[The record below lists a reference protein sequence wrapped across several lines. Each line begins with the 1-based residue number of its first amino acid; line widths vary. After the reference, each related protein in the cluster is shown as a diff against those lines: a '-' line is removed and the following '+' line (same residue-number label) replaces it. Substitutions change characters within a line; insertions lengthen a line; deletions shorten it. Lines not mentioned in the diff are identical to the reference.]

1 MGSSLKREIVGI
13 ALLLFAFFL
22 AAALGVL
29 ALAQMRFGVDVR
41 GNVGWVGTWLAG
53 PLVQLLGW
61 PAAALTPLVP
71 AVHSLR
77 VFGRLQSELDRKW
90 MIFFAGLVAVLPIAI
105 GLALNVPLGERS
117 AGAGYWGTFFAYYW
131 RAWFGGI
138 GAWVV
143 LALAAIFPIRFE
155 ARNPGIRRQQG
166 HLARGF
172 AESCGRVL
180 FNHGEKTA
188 EVGKEHGEIERIS
201 YFGCTRA
208 ACFHST
214 RRGDAGA
221 EGFLKSRDVFVE
233 IQKLGGE
240 RVFGG

>member
-143 LALAAIFPIRFE
+143 LALAVSVLTATTLAWNPIRVLIGHRAPKVE
-155 ARNPGIRRQQG
+155 PLPLAEPLAPPKRRRKKEKEGSEVPALVAANAVGLEPAPEELPG
-166 HLARGF
+166 L
-172 AESCGRVL
+172 
-180 FNHGEKTA
+180 
-188 EVGKEHGEIERIS
+188 VG
-201 YFGCTRA
+201 
-208 ACFHST
+208 
-214 RRGDAGA
+214 
-221 EGFLKSRDVFVE
+221 
-233 IQKLGGE
+233 GGE
-240 RVFGG
+240 ALRLDGTTIPAASIYARRIT